1 MVYVGGKKK
10 LAKYICPIL
19 QKELDTGK
27 YSAYVEPFGGGGNIM
42 ENINFPVRYFYDI
55 NKYLIAFYKALQDG
69 WEMPQPNSF
78 GAEHYNEVKNSFKAK
93 DRKYPDY
100 YYGYMMFV
108 PSYNGKMWGSYA
120 KNTKDGKRSYQK
132 EHYLSAKESFL
143 KIKDCIFEAKS
154 YNELKLSNCLIYCDI
169 PYKNSRKKDYYDSS
183 FNYDDFYNWV
193 KTNSKNNKI
202 FISEMTMPN
211 DFKTIW
217 EKECARNLSHQKKK
231 FSITEKLYTI

>member
-78 GAEHYNEVKNSFKAK
+78 GAEHYNEVKSSFKAK
-93 DRKYPDY
+93 DWKYPDY

-120 KNTKDGKRSYQK
+120 KDGRLPYQK
-132 EHYLSAKESFL
+132 EHYLSVKENFL
-143 KIKDCIFEAKS
+143 KIKDCVFEAKS
-154 YNELKLSNCLIYCDI
+154 YENLAFNNCLIYCDI
-169 PYKNSRKKDYYDSS
+169 PYRESKKQYYDIA
-183 FNYDDFYNWV
+183 FDYKKFYDWARV
-193 KTNSKNNKI
+193 NSKNNKI
-202 FISEMTMPN
+202 FISETTMPD
-211 DFKTIW
+211 DFKIIW
-217 EKECARNLSHQKKK
+217 EKEYMRTLGHQKN

>member
-78 GAEHYNEVKNSFKAK
+78 GAEHYNEVRNSFKLK
-93 DRKYPDY
+93 RWKYPDY

-108 PSYNGKMWGSYA
+108 PSFSGKMWGSYG
-120 KNTKDGKRSYQK
+120 NDERKRNQQYMSVVNN
-132 EHYLSAKESFL
+132 FP
-143 KIKDCIFEAKS
+143 KIKDCFFEAKS
-154 YNELKLSNCLIYCDI
+154 YDKLKFNNCLIYCDI
-169 PYKNSRKKDYYDSS
+169 PYKNSKKNYYDTS

-193 KTNSKNNKI
+193 KSNSKNNKI
-202 FISEMTMPN
+202 FISENFMPN
-211 DFKTIW
+211 DFKIIW
-217 EKECARNLSHQKKK
+217 EKEYNRSLGARNNIV
-231 FSITEKLYTI
+231 SIEKLYTI